1 MMYQIS
7 DTRNALYI
15 LPLWIIILAIGY
27 MLKKEKIN
35 IKIEII
41 NINRNKEYRIY
52 LYSFYLNSNFK
63 LTPTS

>member
-27 MLKKEKIN
+27 MLKKK
-35 IKIEII
+35 K
-41 NINRNKEYRIY
+41 
-52 LYSFYLNSNFK
+52 
-63 LTPTS
+63 

>member
-1 MMYQIS
+1 MMYQVP

-27 MLKKEKIN
+27 MNLKRKNKYKN
-35 IKIEII
+35 RNI